1 MCFKVNDFNYLNK
14 RGKKMETKF
23 KFIKKLKNQKGFSL
37 VELMVVVAIIGI
49 LAAIAIPN
57 YQKFQRKSQQ
67 VEAKTLMSGLYANQI
82 TFMNEWNYL
91 SAAFTQIG
99 FESIGDTPRYL
110 VGWIDNGVDDIPAT
124 GTDKGYRGPPAPI
137 PAQIIRQTDP
147 GGCRILDRCD
157 DAALVEAFS
166 YNEAFVAG
174 STSDCSVACTCSSG
188 AVVACT
194 GTGAGCVGTCGAMTN
209 GKLDKKSRAFVIGA
223 AGDIGGEKSDQWYM
237 TYNKEI
243 RNVKSGL

>member
-1 MCFKVNDFNYLNK
+1 
-14 RGKKMETKF
+14 METKF

-67 VEAKTLMSGLYANQI
+67 VEAKTIMSGLYASQI

-99 FESIGDTPRYL
+99 FQAIGDTPRYR
-110 VGWIDNGVDDIPAT
+110 VGWIDNGTIDIPDAT
-124 GTDKGYRGPPAPI
+124 VDTGYRGPPAPAPVNI
-137 PAQIIRQTDP
+137 KRQTEP
-147 GGCRILDRCD
+147 GGCRITDRCN

-166 YNEAFVAG
+166 YNESFVDG
-174 STSDCSVACTCSSG
+174 GTSDCSNPCTCTNG
-188 AVVACT
+188 VVETCT
-194 GTGAGCVGTCGAMTN
+194 GTSTVGCVGSCGAMAD

-223 AGDIGGEKSDQWYM
+223 AGDIGGEFSDQWYM
-237 TYNKEI
+237 DYQKVI
-243 RNVKSGL
+243 QNVKSGL